1 MKADPLT
8 AEHKRASARG
18 APVRAAPAGR
28 ADYARLSRLAAGA
41 ARAPDDDGP
50 GFAASFIR
58 SAIVTGALKAGQAIR
73 QDLLAGA
80 LGLSKPPVR
89 EALRKLEAERLV
101 AFIQNRGF
109 VVAPE
114 SLAELKEAF
123 ELRVVL
129 EPAVLRLAAPHLAPA
144 DFERAR
150 DLLGQLARDRRYDAH
165 YELNLAFHRTLYA
178 RANRPHF
185 IETIERAHA
194 RCLRYVWR
202 ALDTTGR
209 VNQVPDDGRH
219 VMLVELLEAGDVDA
233 ACECLTVHLEEAAER
248 LLAIYSG
255 F

>member
-1 MKADPLT
+1 MKTDPQT
-8 AEHKRASARG
+8 AQPESVP
-18 APVRAAPAGR
+18 APGVRAGR
-28 ADYARLSRLAAGA
+28 ADYARLSRLAAEA
-41 ARAPDDDGP
+41 ARTPEDDGP
-50 GFAASFIR
+50 GFAAGFIR
-58 SAIVTGALKAGQAIR
+58 NAIVTGLLKSGQAIR
-73 QDLLAGA
+73 QDLLAAA

-109 VVAPE
+109 VVAAE

-129 EPAVLRLAAPHLAPA
+129 EPAVLRLAAPRLAPA

-150 DLLGQLARDRRYDAH
+150 GLLDQLARHRRYDAH

-178 RANRPHF
+178 PADRPHF

-202 ALDTTGR
+202 ALDMTGR
-209 VNQVPDDGRH
+209 ADHVPDDGRH
-219 VMLVELLEAGDVDA
+219 VMLVERLEAGDINA
-233 ACECLTVHLEEAAER
+233 ACQCLTLHLEEAADR
-248 LLAIYSG
+248 LLAVYSG